1 MKQFFKR
8 VFLIFC
14 KEVLILKIKKRTL
27 LSFLLKNI
35 FFFEKHKLVSTI
47 EVLYKIIFG
56 EKNEFRFHL
65 WFLEFRVQGSFLCQ
79 DMLVCVNI
87 FIRGWVGF
95 LFWFF
100 EIFEFLFSL
109 MLVRLLL
116 ICLHVC
122 CCWTFIERKVAVG
135 IPISNIHLEL
145 EHPSRRIFI
154 II

>member
-1 MKQFFKR
+1 MSS
-8 VFLIFC
+8 VFTFGF
-14 KEVLILKIKKRTL
+14 
-27 LSFLLKNI
+27 LS
-35 FFFEKHKLVSTI
+35 S
-47 EVLYKIIFG
+47 G
-56 EKNEFRFHL
+56 
-65 WFLEFRVQGSFLCQ
+65 FRVQGSFLCQ

-109 MLVRLLL
+109 MLVKLLL

-135 IPISNIHLEL
+135 KPISNIHLEEFL
-145 EHPSRRIFI
+145 LLYRWNGGDFLHRFI
-154 II
+154 LKDKFSSWGELWWNELGNPLIDFLFQEFRKSWLLLFCISHCLWH

>member
-8 VFLIFC
+8 GFLIFC

-65 WFLEFRVQGSFLCQ
+65 WFLEFRFRVQGSRVQGSGCL
-79 DMLVCVNI
+79 L
-87 FIRGWVGF
+87 WV
-95 LFWFF
+95 
-100 EIFEFLFSL
+100 
-109 MLVRLLL
+109 
-116 ICLHVC
+116 
-122 CCWTFIERKVAVG
+122 
-135 IPISNIHLEL
+135 
-145 EHPSRRIFI
+145 
-154 II
+154 